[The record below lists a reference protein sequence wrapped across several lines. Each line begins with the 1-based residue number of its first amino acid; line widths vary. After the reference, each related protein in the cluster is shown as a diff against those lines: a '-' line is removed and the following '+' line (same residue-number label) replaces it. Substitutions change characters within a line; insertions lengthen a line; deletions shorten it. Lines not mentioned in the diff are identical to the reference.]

1 MRKTRLTALSSLAVL
16 LVLPSLASANC
27 YSIYDAKNRLA
38 FQSTIAPVDLSTRI
52 SDGMRA
58 RFPGGHLVMVP
69 DDSDCREYRTG
80 PTLSPRFEA
89 GNAAGTEARP
99 DRDARGVAAPARH
112 RREPRPDDTRG
123 RAQRQRPQRQA
134 PLSGGGCALS
144 AAAGDPRSSRQR
156 RSIASSDPRQ
166 TPAY

>member
-58 RFPGGHLVMVP
+58 RFPGGHLIMVP
-69 DDSDCREYRTG
+69 DDSDCRECRDERRG
-80 PTLSPRFEA
+80 PPSRK
-89 GNAAGTEARP
+89 P
-99 DRDARGVAAPARH
+99 DYVFGPDLRYLLLPALVCGHRDH
-112 RREPRPDDTRG
+112 
-123 RAQRQRPQRQA
+123 
-134 PLSGGGCALS
+134 L
-144 AAAGDPRSSRQR
+144 
-156 RSIASSDPRQ
+156 
-166 TPAY
+166 